1 MHKITLLLSLCL
13 GIFIQYPTLAQHA
26 RPISKLDMLKAVKN
40 EKWRTPVKIEDAVKA
55 QEQSSKENSKKIR
68 ATELKVS
75 NSNST
80 SVEEGEA
87 HIAIDPTNPNN
98 LVMSYMDDSPNGLA
112 FPIYTSS
119 NGGLN
124 WTKSSFNAASY
135 LAEMF
140 PTGSVVG
147 GGDPIFAY
155 DKTGKLYFSWIY
167 LSFDQSAFDTAYAC
181 MFLAT
186 STNNGAT
193 WTVEPGRDRFIGI
206 TALDPMSFESF
217 SNYEGMYDRQWFAVD
232 LTNGPNANTLYCS
245 FVYFPNM
252 SESPALTGQYIK
264 KKLPANTK
272 FNSSKTQ
279 VNMTSSQFGNVVV
292 TNDGKLHVSYADLD
306 QNRVMHAVSSDGG
319 NTFSSPNVVST
330 GINLFGAQGNGYI
343 HDRENSAINMVAG
356 SGNNLHI
363 VWSDFPVS
371 PGSNYNSYYSRSTDG
386 GITWSA
392 AVNLS
397 TIFGG
402 PVKALM
408 PTVCAYNNRV
418 SIGAYVI
425 NGSKVSD
432 YYMVT
437 SNNDGSTWGTP
448 TKLSTQSTNF
458 SSASNM
464 GTWFGDYYNAVRTD
478 TKVYNIW
485 ADGRNTTKSKM
496 YVSITTEAGSA
507 WPASIT
513 EISPINATFSLEQYY
528 PNPVEDLL
536 SLSFKSTESNQLTIQ
551 LCSLDG
557 KMISAKKCA
566 LTIGETKID
575 INTSG
580 IAKGAYLLKILDK
593 DNTQLTRMI
602 VKN

>member
-1 MHKITLLLSLCL
+1 MHKITLLFTLVVVLL
-13 GIFIQYPTLAQHA
+13 IQCPSHAQTA

-55 QEQSSKENSKKIR
+55 QEQSSKENTKKIR

-87 HIAIDPTNPNN
+87 QIAIDPTNPNN
-98 LVMSYMDDSPNGLA
+98 LVMSYMDNSTTGLA
-112 FPIYTSS
+112 FPIYSS
-119 NGGLN
+119 TNGGLN
-124 WTKSSFNAASY
+124 WTKSSFNAANY
-135 LAEMF
+135 LAEIF
-140 PTGSVVG
+140 PTGSIVG

-167 LSFDQSAFDTAYAC
+167 LSFDQTSFDTAYAC

-186 STNNGAT
+186 STNNGLN
-193 WTVEPGRDRFIGI
+193 WTVAPGKDRFIGI
-206 TALDPMSFESF
+206 TALDPLSFESF
-217 SNYEGMYDRQWFAVD
+217 DNYEGMYDRQWFAVD
-232 LTNGPNANTLYCS
+232 LTNGPNQNNLYCS

-272 FNSSKTQ
+272 FNTSKTQ
-279 VNMTSSQFGNVVV
+279 VNMSGSQFGNVVV

-306 QNRVMHAVSSDGG
+306 QNSVMHAVSNDGG
-319 NTFSSPNVVST
+319 NTFNTPNLVST

-343 HDRENSAINMVAG
+343 HDRENSAVNMVAG
-356 SGNNLHI
+356 SDNNLHI

-371 PGSNYNSYYSRSTDG
+371 PGANYNSYYSRSTDG
-386 GITWSA
+386 GNTWSPS
-392 AVNLS
+392 VNLS
-397 TIFGG
+397 TIFGASN
-402 PVKALM
+402 KALM

-425 NGSKVSD
+425 NGPKVSD
-432 YYMVT
+432 YYMAT

-448 TKLSTQSTNF
+448 TKLSTQSTDF

-507 WPASIT
+507 WPTSIT
-513 EISPINATFSLEQYY
+513 EISPINASFSLEEYY
-528 PNPVEDLL
+528 PNPVQDQLT
-536 SLSFKSTESNQLTIQ
+536 LSFKSTESNLLNIQ

-557 KMISAKKCA
+557 KIIRAKKCA
-566 LTIGETKID
+566 LTIGQTKAD
-575 INTSG
+575 INISG